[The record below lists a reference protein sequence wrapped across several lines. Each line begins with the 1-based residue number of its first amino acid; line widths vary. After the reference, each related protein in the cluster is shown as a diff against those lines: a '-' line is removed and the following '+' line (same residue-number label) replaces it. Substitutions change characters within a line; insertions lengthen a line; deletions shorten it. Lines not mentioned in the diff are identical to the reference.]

1 VLRAA
6 RLLVVAVGVAVAV
19 LRAACLAVAIGVAV
33 AVLCAARL
41 AVSRCDCC
49 V

>member
-1 VLRAA
+1 
-6 RLLVVAVGVAVAV
+6 V